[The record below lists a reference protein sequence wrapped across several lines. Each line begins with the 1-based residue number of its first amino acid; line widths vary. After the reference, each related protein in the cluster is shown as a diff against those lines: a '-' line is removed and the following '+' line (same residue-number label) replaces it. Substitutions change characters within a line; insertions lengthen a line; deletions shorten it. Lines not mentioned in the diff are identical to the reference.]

1 MKKIMS
7 LLLAVIMIFSI
18 PCTAFAAASS
28 TESEIVSTFIGEDGY
43 EYEYIQ
49 YSEPVTY
56 AYDGS
61 THTLLATIRRKPS
74 DNANSTRDY
83 HEYTSWSVID
93 YGIVQSWV
101 SMSNPYFVKSIA
113 RGETYEETI
122 EKKVTI
128 DTKAGISIPSGSQ
141 STVNKALKG
150 DFSLG
155 LTGSYSKR
163 ITITLSGPTDA
174 AYNTRT
180 FYYKLGY
187 HKHNITV
194 VEELRSNW
202 DGLLKRTEHKNC
214 YGFEP
219 AVRSYSVDSN
229 A

>member
-1 MKKIMS
+1 MKKIIS
-7 LLLAVIMIFSI
+7 LLLAVIMALSI
-18 PCTAFAAASS
+18 PCTAFAAEAAP
-28 TESEIVSTFIGEDGY
+28 EGEVVSTFIGEDGC

-49 YSEPVTY
+49 YSDPVTY
-56 AYDGS
+56 TYDGT

-74 DNANSTRDY
+74 DNANLTRDY
-83 HEYTSWSVID
+83 YEYTSWSVID

-113 RGETYEETI
+113 RGEVYEESV

-128 DTKAGISIPSGSQ
+128 ETKAGINIPSGSQ

-163 ITITLSGPTDA
+163 ITITLSGPTDS

-187 HKHNITV
+187 HKHNITI

-202 DGLLKRTEHKNC
+202 DGLLKRTEHTNC
-214 YGFEP
+214 YGYEP
-219 AVRSYSVDSN
+219 AVQSYSVDSN